1 MKTPPFKLSVFIVAS
16 VVVATFRQPCAVAV
30 EPVKITQCG
39 GINKSGS
46 YVLANNLAA
55 DGHCLVVTADS
66 VTIDLGGFVITGG
79 RSGAGIAGGGRNL
92 AVRNGTV
99 TQFGAGLSIR
109 GANAI
114 VEGVRAV
121 GNGRG
126 IATSSAAIRGNTVL
140 DNSVVGIETT
150 GVSTIIGNTV
160 IGNLDGIVAAGGS
173 IVSNNTVQANRAVG
187 IAVPSRGVE
196 GPGGLMSGNTVVGNG
211 KEGILGGPGSL
222 VSGNIV
228 LNNGSVGI
236 EVGADLVVSGST
248 VSGNTVQGN
257 GGAGI
262 SVGGGSTVSNN
273 TVGDGITGLCPSNVT
288 QNTSVSGFSF
298 SGKGCD
304 FHDNVGDV
312 TVLE

>member
-1 MKTPPFKLSVFIVAS
+1 MKTPAFKVAVFIVVS

-46 YVLANNLAA
+46 YVLANNLAM

-66 VTIDLGGFVITGG
+66 VTIDLAGFVITGG

-92 AVRNGTV
+92 AVRNGTIA
-99 TQFGAGLSIR
+99 QFGAGLAIR
-109 GANAI
+109 GANAT
-114 VEGVRAV
+114 VEGVRV
-121 GNGRG
+121 IGNSRG
-126 IATSSAAIRGNTVL
+126 IAASSATIRGNTVL
-140 DNSVVGIETT
+140 DNSVVGIEAT

-160 IGNLDGIVAAGGS
+160 IGNFDGIVAAGGS

-196 GPGGLMSGNTVVGNG
+196 GPGGLMSGNNVVGNG

-222 VSGNIV
+222 VSGNVV

-236 EVGADLVVSGST
+236 EVGAVVSGST

-262 SVGGGSTVSNN
+262 SVGGGSTVTNN
-273 TVGDGITGLCPSNVT
+273 TVADGITGLCPSNIT
-288 QNTSVSGFSF
+288 QNTSVNGFSF